1 MNKFKQMLR
10 DKSGAF
16 QIVGAAVAILLFSM
30 VMIYVEYQHMGEAS
44 LGVRDAVQNAV
55 TAACTENY
63 DRVYNGV
70 REGYSGGY
78 KLDGGNW
85 TEDIDTGDVYAKL
98 DNILG
103 THSEGNEHIKYTG
116 TKMAYSLSDLSVQMT
131 NTPFAPED
139 PENENKFTCVAYVT
153 LRVPLMFGWGDIPPM
168 EARLK
173 VTAGYM
179 AKF

>member
-1 MNKFKQMLR
+1 MNRIKQMLR

-16 QIVGAAVAILLFSM
+16 QLVSIAVAILLFSA
-30 VMIYVEYQHMGEAS
+30 VMIYVEYEHMDEVS
-44 LGVRDAVQNAV
+44 LGVRDAVQSAV

-78 KLDGGNW
+78 KLSGGNW
-85 TEDIDTGDVYAKL
+85 SENIDTGDIYAKL
-98 DNILG
+98 DSILG
-103 THSEGNEHIKYTG
+103 THSEGGEHVKYAG
-116 TKMAYSLSDLSVQMT
+116 TQMAYSLSDLTVQMT

-139 PENENKFTCVAYVT
+139 PGKENQFTGVAYVT
-153 LRVPLMFGWGDIPPM
+153 LRVPFIFGWGNIPPM
-168 EARLK
+168 ETRVK
-173 VTAGYM
+173 IIAGYM